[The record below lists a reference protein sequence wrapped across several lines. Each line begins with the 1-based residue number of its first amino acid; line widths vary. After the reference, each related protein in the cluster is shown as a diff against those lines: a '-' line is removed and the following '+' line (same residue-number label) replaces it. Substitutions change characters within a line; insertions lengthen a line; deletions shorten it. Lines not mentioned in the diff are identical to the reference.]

1 MKDPVK
7 LVRRRIRELSAYHVE
22 PRPCEVVLDA
32 NESPHPLPGPLR
44 PKIEAALKIEL
55 NRYPDPEAKALKKAI
70 AAKEGVREDE
80 ILLGNGSD
88 EVIQA
93 LIASVCDPGDKILVP
108 APTFTMYKLI
118 ARYLNADTI
127 EVPLLDDWSL
137 DISAVIHN
145 MKFGAP
151 KIIFIA
157 SPNNPTG
164 AMANREAL
172 DAVVDAAP
180 GLVAVDEA
188 YIDYAKAPAGPLFR
202 ERKNVVILRTL
213 SKIGLAGIRL
223 GYMMADAALIEQ
235 VNKVRLPYNI
245 NSMVQAIAR
254 IAVENWRE
262 FLPALGSIV
271 KERGRVFEELSRMG
285 GVHPFPSEANFILIR
300 IEERSA
306 GEIFERLLSEGVR
319 VRWFEGDP
327 RLGDCLRGAIG
338 TPEENGRFLAALK
351 KALS

>member
-1 MKDPVK
+1 MKDPAEF
-7 LVRRRIRELSAYHVE
+7 VRRRIRELSAYHVE

-32 NESPHPLPGPLR
+32 NESPYPLPGPLR
-44 PKIEAALKIEL
+44 PKIEAALKVEL
-55 NRYPDPEAKALKKAI
+55 NRYPDPEAKALKQVI

-88 EVIQA
+88 ELIQA
-93 LIASVCDPGDKILVP
+93 LIASACDPGDRILVST
-108 APTFTMYKLI
+108 PTFSMYSLI
-118 ARYLNADTI
+118 ARYLNADAI
-127 EVPLLDDWSL
+127 DVPLLDDWSL

-145 MKFGAP
+145 IKLGAP

-164 AMANREAL
+164 AVVERKALEA
-172 DAVVDAAP
+172 VIDAAP
-180 GLVAVDEA
+180 GLVVVDEA
-188 YIDYAKAPAGPLFR
+188 YIDYAKAPAGFPFR

-213 SKIGLAGIRL
+213 SKVGLAGIRL
-223 GYMMADAALIEQ
+223 GYMMTDAALVEQ

-245 NSMVQAIAR
+245 NSMIQAIAR

-262 FLPALGSIV
+262 FLPALDAIV

-285 GVHPFPSEANFILIR
+285 GVHPFPSEANFILMR
-300 IEERSA
+300 IEGMSA
-306 GEIFERLLSEGVR
+306 GEVFERLLSDGVR
-319 VRWFEGDP
+319 VRWFKGDP
-327 RLGDCLRGAIG
+327 RLGDCLRVAIG
-338 TPEENGRFLAALK
+338 TPEENGRFLSALK